1 MDRGRT
7 ILGSQAATALQQPRA
22 ALALQTR
29 TAEAE
34 RQRLL
39 AASLQTRGANAVG
52 GEREAV
58 LLDAFPPAV
67 QWLPVITDPNFQDA
81 GPNYFEPDPL
91 NLGTTYYWVVDEQAG
106 TWTFGW
112 QGGAFWKNWGG
123 VSWQAYTV
131 ADFPQGQQGR
141 FTITV
146 DSIGGIPSPVLYLY
160 NGDIETDSL
169 VITGPGTFS
178 KIMTFDYYDPVT
190 YPDSLWAIHFDDTL
204 GEAYLQTAVVSSLQV
219 EVLG

>member
-1 MDRGRT
+1 MDRGMT

-58 LLDAFPPAV
+58 LLDAVPPAV

-81 GPNYFEPDPL
+81 GQWD
-91 NLGTTYYWVVDEQAG
+91 GRDWVVDEQAG

-204 GEAYLQTAVVSSLQV
+204 VEAYLQTAVVSSLQV